1 MGGKGYHY
9 IVRSPYATFYVETA
23 WVEANARLLPIY
35 DEQFLHRDYSEVKDY
50 FTTVSREMGQYQQLF
65 GLDSY
70 RNDLTVYFTNQYNSN
85 RSAYLYNQHAIALP
99 YINSVS
105 LLYIDSLVRDKVLR
119 DDWAYNGI
127 RAYYSYYY
135 DQYGNAETTY
145 SANMDSEASGLQ
157 VYRDFRAWLGR
168 DVDIEQDFTD
178 LTHFYAWSKKIK
190 DPNNGASDSFIA
202 YLISRF
208 GEEAVLDLLLQ
219 RQNTDWFHYEE
230 LVADWQIFLAE
241 KFAQ

>member
-1 MGGKGYHY
+1 
-9 IVRSPYATFYVETA
+9 
-23 WVEANARLLPIY
+23 
-35 DEQFLHRDYSEVKDY
+35 
-50 FTTVSREMGQYQQLF
+50 
-65 GLDSY
+65 
-70 RNDLTVYFTNQYNSN
+70 
-85 RSAYLYNQHAIALP
+85 
-99 YINSVS
+99 
-105 LLYIDSLVRDKVLR
+105 
-119 DDWAYNGI
+119 
-127 RAYYSYYY
+127 
-135 DQYGNAETTY
+135 
-145 SANMDSEASGLQ
+145 MDSEASGLQ